1 MRIRTKII
9 LQSENHIA
17 SCKFHF
23 FPSLFVIMLCQQ
35 SAHGEL
41 NGIKSRRRTKIII
54 MANRTRVKTDY
65 LQNENSTA
73 KNAVGFIITV

>member
-1 MRIRTKII
+1 
-9 LQSENHIA
+9 
-17 SCKFHF
+17 
-23 FPSLFVIMLCQQ
+23 
-35 SAHGEL
+35 
-41 NGIKSRRRTKIII
+41 